1 MNNLDTK
8 RTTIHLDIR
17 YVEDGQYY
25 HLLNYEAYPEDIN
38 EEDSKLPAYP
48 TRLSFSIDRSL
59 NTNDEIAE
67 AVVDYLATLKLYLHS
82 YSITQNCTYV
92 SYELK
97 TPAFRE
103 DLTYSPAHQ
112 SLELYIDANVQKE
125 DGVDYEKELNIKLH
139 SPIDA
144 ISLEEIEDF
153 GLTLK
158 ESGVEIPTILREDE
172 LPEDY

>member
-1 MNNLDTK
+1 MNNLDAK
-8 RTTIHLDIR
+8 KTTIYLDIR
-17 YVEDGQYY
+17 YIEDKQYY
-25 HLLNYEAYPEDIN
+25 HLLNYEAYPEDID
-38 EEDSKLPAYP
+38 EEEPKLPAYP
-48 TRLSFSIDRSL
+48 TRLSFSVDRSL

-67 AVVDYLATLKLYLHS
+67 AVVDYLSTLKLYLHS

-92 SYELK
+92 SYTRK

-103 DLTYSPAHQ
+103 DLTYSPAYQ

-125 DGVDYEKELNIKLH
+125 DGVDYNKELNIKLYH
-139 SPIDA
+139 PIDA
-144 ISLEEIEDF
+144 ISLEEIENL

>member
-1 MNNLDTK
+1 MNNLDAK
-8 RTTIHLDIR
+8 KTTIYLDIR
-17 YVEDGQYY
+17 YKEDGQYY
-25 HLLNYEAYPEDIN
+25 HLLNYEAYPEDID

-48 TRLSFSIDRSL
+48 TRLSFSVDRSL
-59 NTNDEIAE
+59 NTNDEISE
-67 AVVDYLATLKLYLHS
+67 AVVDYLGTLKLYLHS
-82 YSITQNCTYV
+82 YSITQNYTYV
-92 SYELK
+92 SYTRK

-103 DLTYSPAHQ
+103 DLTYSPAYQ

-125 DGVDYEKELNIKLH
+125 DGVDYNKELNIKLYH
-139 SPIDA
+139 PINA
-144 ISLEEIEDF
+144 ISLEEIENL

>member
-1 MNNLDTK
+1 MNNLDAK
-8 RTTIHLDIR
+8 KTTIHLDIR
-17 YVEDGQYY
+17 YVEDKQCY
-25 HLLNYEAYPEDIN
+25 HLLNYEAYPEDID

-48 TRLSFSIDRSL
+48 TRLSFSVDRSL

-67 AVVDYLATLKLYLHS
+67 AVVDYLGTLKLYLHS
-82 YSITQNCTYV
+82 YSITQNYTYV
-92 SYELK
+92 SYTRK

-103 DLTYSPAHQ
+103 DLTYSPAYQ
-112 SLELYIDANVQKE
+112 SLELYIDAKVQKE
-125 DGVDYEKELNIKLH
+125 DGVDYDKELNIKLYH
-139 SPIDA
+139 PIDA
-144 ISLEEIEDF
+144 ISPEEIENL